1 MLLLS
6 LMACLESAK
15 DLMSVQVDLK
25 KDSVHVHWV
34 MQDVSDHDKC
44 GAEAP
49 VADCVAALKEDLA
62 GYKDGLKD
70 ATSHTAGFVV
80 TDGRLDFVVDYTAPT
95 SFFAKSDGKL
105 VQQVKLFTPKELAT
119 GAAGKSAVALVFEND
134 PNERRSTVTA
144 TGNARLLRLP
154 QPRDETFDLW
164 LIEKGKATFEAEVVY
179 LKEGQ
184 PTAHGLLAGK
194 PGLLEAMKAEKLL

>member
-15 DLMSVQVDLK
+15 DLMSVQVDVK
-25 KDSVHVHWV
+25 KDVVHVHWV

-44 GAEAP
+44 GPEAP
-49 VADCVAALKEDLA
+49 VPDCVAALKEDLA
-62 GYKDGLKD
+62 GYNDGLKD
-70 ATSHTAGFVV
+70 ASAHSAGFVV

-95 SFFAKSDGKL
+95 SFFAKSDGKQ
-105 VQQVKLFTPKELAT
+105 VQQVRLFTPSELSK
-119 GAAGKSAVALVFEND
+119 GSAGKPAIGMLFEND
-134 PNERRSTVTA
+134 PTEKRSTVTA
-144 TGNARLLRLP
+144 TGNARLLRMP
-154 QPRDETFDLW
+154 QPNDETFDLW
-164 LIEKGKATFEAEVVY
+164 LVEKGKAAFEAEVVY

-184 PTAHGLLAGK
+184 PTAHGLLASK